1 LNEDKITIDAEI
13 IQHAAKIA
21 DFFKTQFIYFVQKS
35 AANDEKG
42 LDTIGRIKVKVIE
55 LLSRKFAAKGA
66 TFRDLLRFTNASKA
80 NLTTALDEMCEVR
93 SVLTIKKI
101 YKGRVIVRFVLPEHS
116 QTDTS
121 KLSYNG

>member
-21 DFFKTQFIYFVQKS
+21 DFFKAQFIYFVQKS

-42 LDTIGRIKVKVIE
+42 LDTIGKIKVKVIE
-55 LLSRKFAAKGA
+55 LLSGKFAEKGA
-66 TFRDLLRFTNASKA
+66 TFRDLLRYTNASKA
-80 NLTTALDEMCEVR
+80 NLTTALNELCEVR
-93 SVLTIKKI
+93 AVLTITEI
-101 YKGRVIVRFVLPEHS
+101 YKGRNIERYVLPKHS
-116 QTDTS
+116 QTGTS